1 MRPDYLDNSD
11 LYNLVSECPELVTV
25 YSDGSSNF
33 CCPNKPKFGEKV
45 TIRFRA
51 LKEKVFNVRVIV
63 YGQSIGMR
71 ELETAGDFSMY
82 EAEIAISKHITRYY
96 FVFSTSDGV
105 YRYGKNK
112 TVREIEEKE
121 YFEIIADYSIPKWAC
136 GAKMYQIFTDR
147 FNNGDKTNDVLDGEY
162 SYINRA
168 VKRKSNWYEC
178 PESFDVCNF
187 YGGDLKGIY
196 DKLDYLEELG
206 VEVIYLNPIFVSPS
220 NHKYDTQDYEHVDP
234 HLGVIV
240 NDLGESYNFCLDSN
254 ENANLYIKRV
264 TDKEN
269 LKASDEYFAKFMAE
283 VHKRGMKLI
292 LDGVFNHCGSFNKWM
307 DKENLYSHSSEI
319 KGAYQDK
326 ASPYRDYF
334 YFDNDDNTYLG
345 WWNHDTLPKLRY
357 EKDKILYNEILRI
370 AAKWV
375 SPPFNVDGWRLD
387 VAADLGADDE
397 TNRQFWK
404 DFRKT
409 VKKANPN
416 ALILAEHYGD
426 AAEWLDGTMWDSI
439 MNYDAFM
446 EPVSWF
452 LTGLEKHSDYSDFG
466 LKCNVA
472 AFWKSMSIAS
482 NKLPYVALEA
492 AMNELS
498 NHDHS
503 RFLTRTN
510 GMCGRVSNLGTE
522 AASKY
527 VNHAI
532 MRAAVIIQ
540 TTWIGNPTIYYGDEA
555 ALCGFTDP
563 DNRRCYPWGRE
574 DEIMLSFHKDMAKI
588 YDTYP
593 MLRTA
598 SLSRVACSEN
608 ALLCYGRFNA
618 DEQIVII
625 INNSDSEIHSA
636 VSLWQLG
643 ISGNEC
649 LNRLICSYEIG
660 YHKHPATYKAEDGV
674 IDVTMTSHSSI
685 ILYHGANYKSE
696 ESEDEQ

>member
-11 LYNLVSECPELVTV
+11 LYRLVTEQPELLTV
-25 YSDGSSNF
+25 YSDGSVNF
-33 CCPNKPKFGEKV
+33 CCPNKPKFGERVKL
-45 TIRFRA
+45 RFRG
-51 LKEKVFNVRVIV
+51 LTDKVFNVTLMV
-63 YGQSIGMR
+63 YGKSIAMR
-71 ELETAGDFSMY
+71 EVAKEGLFSFY
-82 EAEIAISKHITRYY
+82 EAEIAISKHITKYY
-96 FVFSTSDGV
+96 FVFSTVDGV

-112 TVREIEEKE
+112 TVKEIESDE
-121 YFEIIADYSIPKWAC
+121 YFEVIADYNIPEWAC
-136 GAKMYQIFTDR
+136 GTKMYQIFTDR
-147 FNNGDKTNDVLDGEY
+147 FYNGDKSNDVLDGEY
-162 SYINRA
+162 SYIKRPVNR
-168 VKRKSNWYEC
+168 KEDWYSY

-187 YGGDLKGIY
+187 YGGDLKGVY
-196 DKLDYLEELG
+196 DKLDYLQELG
-206 VEVIYLNPIFVSPS
+206 VEVLYLNPIFVSPS

-240 NDLGESYNFCLDSN
+240 NDFEGDYNFCIDSN
-254 ENANLYIKRV
+254 EKAELYIKRV
-264 TDKEN
+264 TDSEN
-269 LKASDEYFAKFMAE
+269 LKASDEFFARFMEE
-283 VHKRGMKLI
+283 VHRRGMKVI

-307 DKENLYSHSSEI
+307 DKEGLYEDSSEI
-319 KGAYQDK
+319 KGAFLDK
-326 ASPYRDYF
+326 DSPYREYF
-334 YFDNDDNTYLG
+334 YFDDEDDTYLG

-357 EKDKILYNEILRI
+357 EKGKALYNEILRI
-370 AAKWV
+370 GAKWV
-375 SPPFNVDGWRLD
+375 SAPYNVDGWRLD

-409 VKKANPN
+409 IKKANPK

-426 AAEWLDGTMWDSI
+426 ATDWLDGTMWDSI

-472 AFWKSMSIAS
+472 AFWRGMNMAAI
-482 NKLPYVALEA
+482 KLPYVALEA

-510 GMCGRVSNLGTE
+510 GICGRVGNLGPE
-522 AASKY
+522 AASSY

-532 MRAAVIIQ
+532 MRAAVMMQ
-540 TTWIGNPTIYYGDEA
+540 VTWVGNPTVYYGDEA

-574 DEIMLSFHKDMAKI
+574 DEIMLSYHKDMAKI
-588 YDTYP
+588 YMNYP

-598 SLSRVACSEN
+598 SLTRLACSNN
-608 ALLCYGRFNA
+608 ALLCYGRFN
-618 DEQIVII
+618 DEEQIVVI
-625 INNSDSEIHSA
+625 INNSDEEVNSK
-636 VSLWQLG
+636 VSLWQVG
-643 ISGNEC
+643 ITTDEC

-660 YHKHPATYKAEDGV
+660 YHKHPATYKAKDGV
-674 IDVTMTSHSSI
+674 IDVTITAHSSVM
-685 ILYHGANYKSE
+685 LYHGNKYIPD
-696 ESEDEQ
+696 EDEDE